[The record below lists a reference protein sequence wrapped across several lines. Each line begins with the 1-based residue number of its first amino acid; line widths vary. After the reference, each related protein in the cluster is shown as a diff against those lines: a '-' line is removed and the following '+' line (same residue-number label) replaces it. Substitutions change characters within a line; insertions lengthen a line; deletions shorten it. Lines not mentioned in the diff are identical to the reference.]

1 MSKEMNEEV
10 NEQMDQAP
18 GWDAIDEALKPI
30 YGDQEPKDYGTLL
43 PYSLGGQDPLDG
55 ISAYK
60 SERGGRIGISYD
72 RKGFEFKGGEKDGI
86 FNDSGIASQRGPCL
100 GRA

>member
-1 MSKEMNEEV
+1 MSEEMNEEV
-10 NEQMDQAP
+10 EQMDQAP

-55 ISAYK
+55 ISAV
-60 SERGGRIGISYD
+60 
-72 RKGFEFKGGEKDGI
+72 
-86 FNDSGIASQRGPCL
+86 
-100 GRA
+100 